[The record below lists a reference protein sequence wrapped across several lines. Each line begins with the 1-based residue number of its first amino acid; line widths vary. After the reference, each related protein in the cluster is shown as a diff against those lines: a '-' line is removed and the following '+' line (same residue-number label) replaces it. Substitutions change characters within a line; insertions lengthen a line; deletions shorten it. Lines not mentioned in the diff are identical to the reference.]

1 MLLFPAI
8 DLRGGRC
15 VRLYQGDFAA
25 ETVYDDD
32 PAAVASRFVE
42 VGAPWLH
49 VVDLDAARTG
59 ELANLA
65 QVAAIVTA
73 AGAAGMP
80 VQYGGGVRS
89 VAAAARLA
97 DVGVARAV
105 IGTAALENPGL
116 VETVSEVLPVA
127 LGLDVRGREIA
138 VRGWRAG
145 SGVLLADL
153 LDPERAAATSASS
166 LAPAQRDLADL
177 LASGAAVEALV
188 VTQIATD
195 GTLGGPDVDL
205 LTEVLASTHI
215 PLIASGGVGDLDDL
229 RRLARLRVEG
239 RSLEGAIVGRAVYEG
254 TLVLDEA
261 LGLLA
266 TVAATPPR
274 AVPEQQDGRPE
285 SCRGEHPQPPASPA
299 PQDTRP
305 EPRPGEHH
313 PPHASP
319 APQDTGPEPRRGER
333 HQPHTSPAPHDSGAD
348 PR

>member
-42 VGAPWLH
+42 AGAPWLH

-59 ELANLA
+59 ELANLP
-65 QVAAIVTA
+65 QVEAIVTA
-73 AGAAGMP
+73 AGAAARVP

-89 VAAAARLA
+89 VAAAERLA
-97 DVGVARAV
+97 EAGVARAV
-105 IGTAALENPGL
+105 IGTAALESPEL
-116 VETVSEVLPVA
+116 VEAVSEVLPVA

-145 SGVLLADL
+145 SGVVLADL
-153 LDPERAAATSASS
+153 LDPKRAAATATTS
-166 LAPAQRDLADL
+166 LAPAGGDLADL
-177 LASGAAVEALV
+177 LASGTAVEALV

-195 GTLGGPDVDL
+195 GTLGGPDVEL
-205 LTEVLASTHI
+205 LTEVLASTDI

-229 RRLARLRVEG
+229 RRLARLRVDLRAPDGATAAE
-239 RSLEGAIVGRAVYEG
+239 RSPAGAIVGRAIYEG
-254 TLVLDEA
+254 TLMLEEA
-261 LGLLA
+261 LRLLA
-266 TVAATPPR
+266 DVGASTPGVSTPG
-274 AVPEQQDGRPE
+274 V
-285 SCRGEHPQPPASPA
+285 PPAP
-299 PQDTRP
+299 PETGP
-305 EPRPGEHH
+305 EPRRGEHH

-319 APQDTGPEPRRGER
+319 PPQDG
-333 HQPHTSPAPHDSGAD
+333 GAD

>member
-32 PAAVASRFVE
+32 PAAVASRFVTA
-42 VGAPWLH
+42 GAPWLH

-73 AGAAGMP
+73 AGAAGVP

-89 VAAAARLA
+89 VAAAERLA
-97 DVGVARAV
+97 EAGVARAV

-116 VETVSEVLPVA
+116 VEAVSEVLPVA

-145 SGVLLADL
+145 SGVVLADL
-153 LDPERAAATSASS
+153 LDSKRAATTATSS
-166 LAPAQRDLADL
+166 LAPAGGDLADL
-177 LASGAAVEALV
+177 LASGTAVEALV

-195 GTLGGPDVDL
+195 GTLGGPDMEV

-229 RRLARLRVEG
+229 RRLARLRVDACAPDG
-239 RSLEGAIVGRAVYEG
+239 TTATKRSPAGAIVGRAIYEG
-254 TLVLDEA
+254 TLMLDEA
-261 LGLLA
+261 LRLLA
-266 TVAATPPR
+266 DVGASTLGASTPG
-274 AVPEQQDGRPE
+274 V
-285 SCRGEHPQPPASPA
+285 PPASPE
-299 PQDTRP
+299 RGP
-305 EPRPGEHH
+305 ESHRGEHH

-319 APQDTGPEPRRGER
+319 PPRN
-333 HQPHTSPAPHDSGAD
+333 TGAD

>member
-32 PAAVASRFVE
+32 PAAVASRFVTA
-42 VGAPWLH
+42 GAPWLH

-73 AGAAGMP
+73 AGAAARVP

-89 VAAAARLA
+89 VAAAERLA
-97 DVGVARAV
+97 EAGVARAV
-105 IGTAALENPGL
+105 IGTAALESPEL
-116 VETVSEVLPVA
+116 VEAVSEVLPVA

-153 LDPERAAATSASS
+153 LSPKRAAATATTS
-166 LAPAQRDLADL
+166 LAPAGGDLADL
-177 LASGAAVEALV
+177 LASGTAVEALV

-205 LTEVLASTHI
+205 LTEVLASTEI

-229 RRLARLRVEG
+229 RRLARLRVDACAPDGTTATE
-239 RSLEGAIVGRAVYEG
+239 RSPAGAIVGRAIYEG
-254 TLVLDEA
+254 TLMLDEA
-261 LGLLA
+261 LRLLA
-266 TVAATPPR
+266 DVGASTLGASTPG
-274 AVPEQQDGRPE
+274 VPLASPERGPE
-285 SCRGEHPQPPASPA
+285 SHR
-299 PQDTRP
+299 
-305 EPRPGEHH
+305 GEHH

-319 APQDTGPEPRRGER
+319 PPRN
-333 HQPHTSPAPHDSGAD
+333 TGAD